1 MENAAAETFECVVMQ
16 CPIQTPFFRMLRHKI
31 AALAAA
37 VVIYGA
43 YNLSFPTIHTEP
55 VLGTIV
61 DVQHS
66 YNELMQAIEAR
77 VTVEYTLNDTLHTTS
92 LRTTT
97 YSVPFKDDTI
107 RLLADASD
115 PLNVIEEPEIS
126 PELVAWLYIVIGLL
140 VLLALVA

>member
-1 MENAAAETFECVVMQ
+1 MENAVAVEAFEIA
-16 CPIQTPFFRMLRHKI
+16 CPMPSPFLKMLRHKI
-31 AALAAA
+31 AGFAAA
-37 VVIYGA
+37 LVIYGA
-43 YNLSFPTIHTEP
+43 YNLSLTPVHTEP

-77 VTVEYTLNDTLHTTS
+77 VTVEYTLNDESHTTS

-107 RLLADASD
+107 RLLVDAAD

-126 PELVAWLYIVIGLL
+126 PEVVAWLYIVIGLL